1 LQRYHE
7 DIKMHKEA
15 FRHNANILKP
25 IPRSKGRDEI
35 GWKEPV
41 PFHGSDIWNAYE
53 FSFLNKNGRPTAGI
67 LTLEYSAD
75 SLNIV
80 ESKSLKLYLN
90 SFSMIHFT
98 SFDEVL
104 YTIKTDLEKIL
115 ETDNVQ
121 VSYETN
127 SSFSNIF
134 TDSSMFNCV
143 DELELDEIS
152 EYKPNPFLLHA
163 GISNNQEYYFCSH
176 LLRSNCPLTNQ
187 PDWGSIYLYYQAD
200 KKTIQPESLLKYIVS
215 YRLHNEYHEECCE
228 RILYD
233 VLNVLSPRKLALI
246 CKYTRRGGI
255 DINPLRLY
263 PRYFKPADLPENFT
277 QLIYT
282 RDFHQ

>member
-1 LQRYHE
+1 
-7 DIKMHKEA
+7 M
-15 FRHNANILKP
+15 
-25 IPRSKGRDEI
+25 
-35 GWKEPV
+35 
-41 PFHGSDIWNAYE
+41 
-53 FSFLNKNGRPTAGI
+53 
-67 LTLEYSAD
+67 EYSAD

-90 SFSMIHFT
+90 SFSMLDFI

-115 ETDNVQ
+115 ETDNLQ
-121 VSYETN
+121 LYYETY

-134 TDSSMFNCV
+134 SDSSVFTCV
-143 DELELDEIS
+143 DEIDIDRIS
-152 EYKPNPFLLHA
+152 DYEPNPSLLKTNSS
-163 GISNNQEYYFCSH
+163 GGQEFHFCSH
-176 LLRSNCPLTNQ
+176 LLKSNCPITNQ
-187 PDWGSIYLYYQAD
+187 PDWGSIYLYCHAD
-200 KKTIQPESLLKYIVS
+200 KKTINPESLLKYIVS

-233 VLNVLSPRKLALI
+233 LLNVLAPQKLALI

-263 PRYFKPADLPENFT
+263 PRDFKISDLPENFT
-277 QLIYT
+277 QLIYS

>member
-1 LQRYHE
+1 MRLQASLLR
-7 DIKMHKEA
+7 A
-15 FRHNANILKP
+15 
-25 IPRSKGRDEI
+25 IPRSQGRDAI

-53 FSFLNKNGRPTAGI
+53 FSFLHDNGKPTAGI
-67 LTLEYSAD
+67 LAMEYSAD

-104 YTIKTDLEKIL
+104 YTIKTDLEKVL
-115 ETDNVQ
+115 KTDSLQ
-121 VSYETN
+121 LYYETYL
-127 SSFSNIF
+127 SFSNIF
-134 TDSSMFNCV
+134 SDSSAFTCV
-143 DELELDEIS
+143 DEIDIDRIS
-152 EYKPNPFLLHA
+152 DYEPNPSLLKTN
-163 GISNNQEYYFCSH
+163 SSDDQEFYYCSH

-187 PDWGSIYLYYQAD
+187 PDWGSIYLYYHAD
-200 KKTIQPESLLKYIVS
+200 KKSIQPESLLKYIIS

-277 QLIYT
+277 QLINT

>member
-1 LQRYHE
+1 MRPQASLLRT
-7 DIKMHKEA
+7 
-15 FRHNANILKP
+15 
-25 IPRSKGRDEI
+25 IPRSKGRNAI
-35 GWKEPV
+35 GWKKPV

-53 FSFLNKNGRPTAGI
+53 FSFLHNNGKPTAGI
-67 LTLEYSAD
+67 LTMEYSAD

-90 SFSMIHFT
+90 SLSMLNFT

-104 YTIKTDLEKIL
+104 FTIKADLENIL
-115 ETDNVQ
+115 ETDTLQ
-121 VSYETN
+121 LYYETY

-134 TDSSMFNCV
+134 SDSSAFFCV
-143 DELELDEIS
+143 DELELDKIS
-152 EYKPNPFLLHA
+152 NYTPNPSLLETRPSTA
-163 GISNNQEYYFCSH
+163 QKFNFCSH
-176 LLRSNCPLTNQ
+176 LLKSNCPITNQ
-187 PDWGSIYLYYQAD
+187 PDWGSVYLYYHAN

-215 YRLHNEYHEECCE
+215 YRSHNEYHEECCE

-233 VLNVLSPRKLALI
+233 LLQVLSPKKLALI

-263 PRYFKPADLPENFT
+263 PRNLKISDLPEEFT
-277 QLIYT
+277 QLIYS

>member
-1 LQRYHE
+1 MDKVFLNQ
-7 DIKMHKEA
+7 
-15 FRHNANILKP
+15 NAEILKP
-25 IPRSKGRDEI
+25 IPRSKGRNAI

-41 PFHGSDIWNAYE
+41 PFHGMDIWNAYE
-53 FSFLNKNGRPTAGI
+53 FSFLKPDGKPTAGI
-67 LTLEYSAD
+67 LAIEYDAD
-75 SLNIV
+75 SPNIV

-90 SFSMIHFT
+90 SYAMLHFS

-104 YTIKTDLEKIL
+104 YSIKTDLEKIL
-115 ETDNVQ
+115 GADSVQ

-134 TDSSMFNCV
+134 TDSSSFFCL
-143 DELELDEIS
+143 DKLEIDEIS
-152 EYKPNPFLLHA
+152 EYKPNSSLLQTD
-163 GISNNQEYYFCSH
+163 SSKDQEYYFCSH

-187 PDWGSIYLYYQAD
+187 PDWGSLYLYFSAD
-200 KKTIQPESLLKYIVS
+200 KKTVQPESLLKYIIS

-233 VLNVLSPRKLALI
+233 LLNILTPKKLALI

-255 DINPLRLY
+255 DINPLRVY
-263 PRYFKPADLPENFT
+263 PRNVTLADLPEDFT
-277 QLIYT
+277 QIIST